1 MIASWPLFLDLLS
14 AVAQA
19 GESAVAAPMGG
30 FDPGGVSAS
39 GEHPMHTSE
48 LAGIGSAVVTSIVG
62 LMVGLDRFGVFDRQR
77 GAEVPAPATPVSPA
91 PPANAEAL
99 ESIRTRL
106 TSVETKLETMEQ
118 TIVKLDTRDR
128 SDSAALARMDGRIE
142 SWDARLRSIEAA
154 LTDGN
159 R

>member
-1 MIASWPLFLDLLS
+1 MMASWPVFLDLLS

-19 GESAVAAPMGG
+19 GESAVAAPMDG
-30 FDPGGVSAS
+30 FDPGGVSAG
-39 GEHPMHTSE
+39 GEQAIHTGE

-62 LMVGLDRFGVFDRQR
+62 LMVGLDRFGVFDRKR
-77 GAEVPAPATPVSPA
+77 GAAAPAPVASP
-91 PPANAEAL
+91 PNAEAL

-142 SWDARLRSIEAA
+142 SWDVRLRSIEAA
-154 LTDGN
+154 LTDGK

>member
-1 MIASWPLFLDLLS
+1 MMASWPVFLDLLS

-30 FDPGGVSAS
+30 FDPGGVPA

-62 LMVGLDRFGVFDRQR
+62 LMVGLDRFGVFDRKR
-77 GAEVPAPATPVSPA
+77 GAETAPVHVASP
-91 PPANAEAL
+91 PNAEAL

-106 TSVETKLETMEQ
+106 TSVETKLGTMEQ

-142 SWDARLRSIEAA
+142 SWDVRLRSIEAA
-154 LTDGN
+154 LTDGK